1 MALTVHSLAAT
12 FALPSQRG
20 AIRPCASFQM
30 DSWAAQHLT
39 HYRIRRILKVTEH
52 LPLNLLYAFFIV
64 FKGLFCVDALVR
76 IVSWFVRDL
85 FWLVCSI
92 VHRFNGNG
100 NGYTVST
107 IIRLIDLDVGI
118 ACLIYLTGWLLDC
131 KICHVVNVWNFLW
144 RANKTFFLLI
154 NILYKNWWIELN

>member
-12 FALPSQRG
+12 FAFSSQRG

-30 DSWAAQHLT
+30 DSWAARHLT

-52 LPLNLLYAFFIV
+52 LLLNLLYIFFIV
-64 FKGLFCVDALVR
+64 LKWLLCVDALVR
-76 IVSWFVRDL
+76 IVSWVVRDL

-92 VHRFNGNG
+92 VHGFNGNE
-100 NGYTVST
+100 NGYTGST
-107 IIRLIDLDVGI
+107 IVRLISLYVGI
-118 ACLIYLTGWLLDC
+118 SLIYLTGWLLDC

-144 RANKTFFLLI
+144 RANKTFLFLI
-154 NILYKNWWIELN
+154 KYS